1 MLYLTLKHL
10 HITCVI
16 ISGLGFFLRGVG
28 AMLDSPLIRQRW
40 VRTVPHVVDTVLL
53 ASAISMAVLTA
64 QYPFVQ
70 SWLTAKVLGLLVY
83 ILCGVMALRQGSSKR
98 SRAVFFVAALATYG
112 YIVSVALRHHPLG
125 FLLELLAPVLY

>member
-28 AMLDSPLIRQRW
+28 AMLDSPLIRRRW

-70 SWLTAKVLGLLVY
+70 SWLTAKVLALLVY
-83 ILCGVMALRQGSSKR
+83 ILFGVMALRQGGNR
-98 SRAVFFVAALATYG
+98 RWRAVFFAAALATYV
-112 YIVSVALRHHPLG
+112 YIVSVALHHHPLG

>member
-16 ISGLGFFLRGVG
+16 LSGLGFFLRGIG
-28 AMLDSPLIRQRW
+28 ALLDSPLIRRRW

-70 SWLTAKVLGLLVY
+70 SWLTAKVLALLVY
-83 ILCGVMALRQGSSKR
+83 ILFGVMALRQGGNR
-98 SRAVFFVAALATYG
+98 RWRAVFFAAALATYV

>member
-28 AMLDSPLIRQRW
+28 AMLDSPLIRRRW

-70 SWLTAKVLGLLVY
+70 SWLTAKVLALLVY
-83 ILCGVMALRQGSSKR
+83 ILFGVMALRQGGNR
-98 SRAVFFVAALATYG
+98 RWRAVFFAAALATYG